1 MALETGNKSV
11 GNHLSNTFAAL
22 HHRHYRVW
30 FFGQLVSLL
39 GAWMQA
45 TAQGFLIFELTH
57 SAAFLGYVTFASG
70 MPSWLFMLYGGVLA
84 DRISRRR
91 LLIIT
96 QAAMM
101 GLAIVLAALAWAGV
115 VEPWHI
121 VVLSLLLGVA
131 TAFDAPARQA
141 MVLELVP
148 RKDLT
153 NALAL
158 NSMVFN
164 LATATGP
171 AAAGIIYAVAG
182 PAWCFVINAISFV
195 GVLWALLLIPDSPP
209 SGRTRGSS
217 VLAELKEGLAFS
229 VRDPV
234 VRPVLLL
241 VIFTTVFGM
250 AFSTLLPA
258 WAVRILHGDATT
270 NGFLQSARGIGAL
283 VGSLFLA
290 TVAHKVLR
298 GRLLHRATLL
308 LGLSLLALA
317 LLRSA
322 AAATFIM
329 AFVGVGVFA
338 SYNLCNSLIQTHT
351 PDALRGRVLALYSL
365 AFFGVIP
372 LAGLAVGFAA
382 DRVGEPLTVGTC
394 ALVLLAFAIYLRLA
408 HPQVARAR

>member
-1 MALETGNKSV
+1 MEEHELRVSGT
-11 GNHLSNTFAAL
+11 LRNTFAAL

-101 GLAIVLAALAWAGV
+101 ALAIVLAALAWAGL

-195 GVLWALLLIPDSPP
+195 GVLWALILIPDSPP
-209 SGRTRGSS
+209 SGRPRGSS

-229 VRDPV
+229 ARDPV
-234 VRPVLLL
+234 VRPILLL

-258 WAVRILHGDATT
+258 WAVRILHGDSTT

-308 LGLSLLALA
+308 LALSLLALS
-317 LLRSA
+317 LLRNE

-382 DRVGEPLTVGTC
+382 DHVGEPLTVGTC
-394 ALVLLAFAIYLRLA
+394 AVVLLGFAAYLRLR

>member
-1 MALETGNKSV
+1 
-11 GNHLSNTFAAL
+11 
-22 HHRHYRVW
+22 
-30 FFGQLVSLL
+30 
-39 GAWMQA
+39 
-45 TAQGFLIFELTH
+45 
-57 SAAFLGYVTFASG
+57 
-70 MPSWLFMLYGGVLA
+70 
-84 DRISRRR
+84 
-91 LLIIT
+91 
-96 QAAMM
+96 
-101 GLAIVLAALAWAGV
+101 
-115 VEPWHI
+115 
-121 VVLSLLLGVA
+121 
-131 TAFDAPARQA
+131 
-141 MVLELVP
+141 
-148 RKDLT
+148 
-153 NALAL
+153 
-158 NSMVFN
+158 
-164 LATATGP
+164 
-171 AAAGIIYAVAG
+171 
-182 PAWCFVINAISFV
+182 
-195 GVLWALLLIPDSPP
+195 
-209 SGRTRGSS
+209 
-217 VLAELKEGLAFS
+217 
-229 VRDPV
+229 V

-258 WAVRILHGDATT
+258 WAVRILHGDSTT

-317 LLRSA
+317 LLRNE